1 MIYNQNIT
9 LDLNTNSSYV
19 VVCAKQGDHASRTLT
34 ATLLENGELFNI
46 PEGTAASYRIRK
58 SNGEGAWNN
67 ADIYPQEHKVIITFT
82 STDLSVSGRSFADIV
97 LTFGGA
103 RIATTSFIID
113 VQAAPNIINDALR
126 SDAFGYLY
134 SVVDQANYTIESAQ
148 AWAEGKRSTEDVL
161 GDYYS
166 IYAPS
171 TLTVTLNFDTFK
183 QNAIPST
190 IGKLTDY
197 VFSYTANGWEYQYN
211 TTIIDLTQWG
221 FTISGTPSIS
231 DIIRVTASFADPAWH
246 NNAKWY
252 ADALKNVSVGIVS
265 TREPG
270 RQAAVVGHY
279 NSENNSYVFDF
290 DVPSVKPHAAA
301 TVTSLLPG
309 STPSVNVT
317 VTDDPDEA
325 VGPEQL
331 GILQKKFNFDFLL
344 PGVQDA
350 GFANE
355 MAAEVTT
362 LVSGQNATAE
372 VEVLDSP
379 NTAKQ
384 FNFKFGIPRG
394 ATGATGA
401 AGHDGMTG
409 DKGQDGVGIASVQW
423 TSDNRIR
430 IILTNGSSFYT
441 PSLIGPQGRSGI
453 TTHATSFAI
462 GNIVIDSE
470 PDVNIRIGNN
480 NQVLF
485 DFSLPNVIT
494 CSDASDGD
502 FVISYS
508 AEETVEAIEPINPLD
523 DQYV

>member
-19 VVCAKQGDHASRTLT
+19 VVCAKQGDHISRTLT
-34 ATLLENGELFNI
+34 ATILENGELFNI
-46 PEGTAASYRIRK
+46 PEGTTASYRIRK
-58 SNGEGAWNN
+58 SNGDGVWNN

-113 VQAAPNIINDALR
+113 VQAAPNIVDEAVQ

-166 IYAPS
+166 IYAPI
-171 TLTVTLNFDTFK
+171 TLKVALNFDTFK

-197 VFSYTANGWEYQYN
+197 VFSYTLNGWEYQYN
-211 TTIIDLTQWG
+211 TTIVDLTEWG
-221 FTISGTPSIS
+221 FTITGTPDVG
-231 DIIRVTASFADPAWH
+231 DIIKVTASFADPAWH

-252 ADALKNVSVGIVS
+252 AEALKNVSVGAIS

-270 RQAAVVGHY
+270 RQAIVVGHY

-290 DVPSVKPHAAA
+290 GVPSIRPHAAA

-325 VGPEQL
+325 QGPEQIP
-331 GILQKKFNFDFLL
+331 ILQKKFNFDFQL
-344 PGVQDA
+344 PNVQDA
-350 GFANE
+350 GFASE
-355 MAAEVTT
+355 MTSGVTT
-362 LVSGQNATAE
+362 LAPTENARVN

-384 FNFKFGIPRG
+384 FNFEFGIPRG

-401 AGHDGMTG
+401 AGRDGVKG
-409 DKGQDGVGIASVQW
+409 DKGDDGVGIASISM
-423 TSDNRIR
+423 TANGELRIR
-430 IILTNGSSFYT
+430 LTNGAVFLS
-441 PSLIGPQGRSGI
+441 PSLTGPRGTSGV
-453 TTHATSFAI
+453 TTSATSFAI
-462 GNIVIDSE
+462 GNVTVSNE
-470 PDVNIRIGNN
+470 PEVNIRITNN
-480 NQVLF
+480 NKVLF
-485 DFSLPNVIT
+485 DFALPNVIS
-494 CSDASDGD
+494 CQDAGDGD
-502 FVISYS
+502 FVIDYA
-508 AEETVEAIEPINPLD
+508 AEEYLVIEPPESEIPL
-523 DQYV
+523 V

>member
-1 MIYNQNIT
+1 MAIYNQNIT
-9 LDLNTNSSYV
+9 LDLNTNNSYV
-19 VVCAKQGDHASRTLT
+19 VVGAKQGDTYSRTIT
-34 ATLLENGELFNI
+34 ATILNNGVLFDFPINAI
-46 PEGTAASYRIRK
+46 ASYRIRK
-58 SNGEGAWNN
+58 PDGSGTWNN
-67 ADIYPQEHKVIITFT
+67 AEINSAKHQVIITLT
-82 STDLSVSGRSFADIV
+82 SADLSASGRSYADIV
-97 LTFGGA
+97 ITATNA
-103 RIATTSFIID
+103 RIGTVSFIID
-113 VQAAPNIINDALR
+113 VQAAPNISTKVLE

-134 SVVDQANYTIESAQ
+134 SVIDSVQDIVESAQ
-148 AWAEGKRSTEDVL
+148 AWAEGKRNTESVL
-161 GDYYS
+161 GDEYS
-166 IYAPS
+166 IQTTGS
-171 TLTVTLNFDTFK
+171 LQIELDFDAFK
-183 QNAIPST
+183 ENAIPSSINKVT
-190 IGKLTDY
+190 VYNYLYNQGVWFQDY
-197 VFSYTANGWEYQYN
+197 RGQ
-211 TTIIDLTQWG
+211 TTSVNMSELG
-221 FTISGTPSIS
+221 FTITGTPQDGDLIT
-231 DIIRVTASFADPAWH
+231 VTASFADPTWH

-252 ADALKNVSVGIVS
+252 ADALKNVSVGTVS

-270 RQAAVVGHY
+270 RQASVVGRY

-290 DVPSVKPHAAA
+290 DVPSIKPHAAA

-325 VGPEQL
+325 QGPEQL

-344 PGVQDA
+344 PGVRDA

-355 MAAEVTT
+355 MTAEVNT
-362 LVSGQNATAE
+362 LTSNQNASAE

-394 ATGATGA
+394 HTGPTGP

-409 DKGQDGVGIASVQW
+409 DKGADGVGIASVQW

-453 TTHATSFAI
+453 TTNATSFAI

-470 PDVNIRIGNN
+470 PNVNIRIGNN

-494 CSDASDGD
+494 CRDNDDGD

-508 AEETVEAIEPINPLD
+508 ATEVVHAIEPIENQL
-523 DQYV
+523 V